1 MPFSAC
7 FYFILWLSF
16 LLNSSVSAE
25 EIRIAVASNFTTTL
39 KTIALKFEQQTQHKV
54 TIISGS
60 SGKHYAQIINGA
72 PFDIFFSADS
82 KRAERLDNEGIAIA
96 DTRFVYAIGKV
107 VLWSPKNNYIDQ
119 YGNILNEDSF
129 RYLAIANP
137 KLAPYGRAAEEIL
150 RGRHLWNKLQSRMVR
165 GENIGQTFQFVK
177 STNADLGFVAF
188 SQIKHPNQAIE
199 GSYWEVPQAL
209 YSPIKQQAVLLK
221 DNEVSRLFL
230 AFIKNKQAQ
239 QIMQSF
245 GYDVVNESL
254 QPINL
259 PAVILP
265 TSSPANKTAGKFM
278 FDKSSDGITDAQ

>member
-1 MPFSAC
+1 MPFSVY

-25 EIRIAVASNFTTTL
+25 EIRIAVASNFTSTI
-39 KTIALKFEQQTQHKV
+39 KTIALQFEKETHHKV
-54 TIISGS
+54 TIISAS
-60 SGKHYAQIINGA
+60 TGKHYAQIINGA
-72 PFDIFFSADS
+72 PYDAFFSGDS
-82 KRAERLDNEGIAIA
+82 KRAERLDKEGIAI
-96 DTRFVYAIGKV
+96 TGSRFVYAIGKV
-107 VLWSPKNNYIDQ
+107 VLWSPQNNYVDNQ
-119 YGNILNEDSF
+119 GSILNDDSF

-137 KLAPYGRAAEEIL
+137 KLAPYGKAAEEIL
-150 RGRHLWNKLQSRMVR
+150 KGRHLWNKLRSRMVR
-165 GENIGQTFQFVK
+165 GENISQTFQFVK

-188 SQIKHPNQAIE
+188 SQIKRPDQIIE

-245 GYDVVNESL
+245 GYDN
-254 QPINL
+254 IKDD
-259 PAVILP
+259 
-265 TSSPANKTAGKFM
+265 T
-278 FDKSSDGITDAQ
+278 DGIADAQ